1 MKIAKVLIGYYQ
13 MFVLKDTASHM
24 LKYGQQ
30 IFILTSLGISIILSA
45 DTFIIIFDAQG
56 ILFIIFVI

>member
-1 MKIAKVLIGYYQ
+1 